1 MLWTYTIKNILKNWA
16 WKLKSHAWPAIFRNT
31 KECPKNTKENQQQI
45 CFAHYL
51 LTTKVINLNPW
62 QLIYIFPYLY
72 IDTQLGHIRCHMW
85 SGHNGHYG
93 HYDHKRRSAIWL
105 YGHKCGQVGCLLKG
119 MEKCRS
125 PVKELNW

>member
-45 CFAHYL
+45 CFAHCF
-51 LTTKVINLNPW
+51 LTNKVINLIPW
-62 QLIYIFPYLY
+62 QVIYIFPYLS
-72 IDTQLGHIRCHMW
+72 IDTQLGHIYGHIAIWRNGLYGHN
-85 SGHNGHYG
+85 GHNGHYG
-93 HYDHKRRSAIWL
+93 LTI
-105 YGHKCGQVGCLLKG
+105 YGHGYGQVGCLFEG
-119 MEKCRS
+119 MGKCRS